1 MNTRL
6 QQFLAA
12 ENISQAQF
20 AETIGVARA
29 SVSHILAGR
38 NKPGFDFLESM
49 IRHYPNLNFE
59 WLLTGRGKMY
69 DNAKTA
75 SDAPVEPISP
85 LPISQPE
92 TLFQE
97 PEYRRENSSP
107 TPLSRQNSYTNNI
120 NKDYQSINNQKSIS
134 KIIIFYSDGSFQEIE

>member
-6 QQFLAA
+6 QQFLSA

-29 SVSHILAGR
+29 SISHILAGR

-59 WLLTGRGKMY
+59 WLLTGRGQMY
-69 DNAKTA
+69 NNMKTA
-75 SDAPVEPISP
+75 PDAPAEPVSP
-85 LPISQPE
+85 LPGSHTD
-92 TLFQE
+92 TLFPE
-97 PEYRRENSSP
+97 SEYRSENP
-107 TPLSRQNSYTNNI
+107 AYTPLSRQNSYTTNI
-120 NKDYQSINNQKSIS
+120 DSIKQEVNNQKTIS
-134 KIIIFYSDGSFQEIE
+134 KIIIFFSDGSFQEIE

>member
-85 LPISQPE
+85 LPFSQPE

-97 PEYRRENSSP
+97 PEYRRENPSP
-107 TPLSRQNSYTNNI
+107 TPLSRQNSYINNI
-120 NKDYQSINNQKSIS
+120 DKDYQSINNQKSIS

>member
-1 MNTRL
+1 MNARL
-6 QQFLAA
+6 QQFLIA

-29 SVSHILAGR
+29 SISHILSGR

-69 DNAKTA
+69 TNAQ
-75 SDAPVEPISP
+75 SAPEPPAAPISP
-85 LPISQPE
+85 LSARE
-92 TLFQE
+92 EGSLFA
-97 PEYRRENSSP
+97 R
-107 TPLSRQNSYTNNI
+107 
-120 NKDYQSINNQKSIS
+120 SINSLGAVVLVPTSIPT
-134 KIIIFYSDGSFQEIE
+134 